1 MCSSDLLSSST
12 AQLPPVVSLLYTK
25 LTAYLTCATQA
36 VTHASIENWEY
47 MEIIRQAA
55 DPKCSAHLESS
66 VQAIDSILTR
76 GNDPINKALKR
87 RLKGLFGLAD
97 LEHDD
102 DFAALVEV
110 SHLP

>member
-1 MCSSDLLSSST
+1 M
-12 AQLPPVVSLLYTK
+12 
-25 LTAYLTCATQA
+25 
-36 VTHASIENWEY
+36 THASIENWEY

-102 DFAALVEV
+102 DFVALVEV